1 MNLLLQCSS
10 SWYHRPL
17 QVPLMQCSSSSY
29 QEAPY
34 FWVVDPSV
42 VVDPV
47 VVEPV
52 AAVLVVSALDR

>member
-17 QVPLMQCSSSSY
+17 QVLLMQCSSSSY
-29 QEAPY
+29 QETQY
-34 FWVVDPSV
+34 FWVVGPSA

-52 AAVLVVSALDR
+52 AAVVVVSALHR